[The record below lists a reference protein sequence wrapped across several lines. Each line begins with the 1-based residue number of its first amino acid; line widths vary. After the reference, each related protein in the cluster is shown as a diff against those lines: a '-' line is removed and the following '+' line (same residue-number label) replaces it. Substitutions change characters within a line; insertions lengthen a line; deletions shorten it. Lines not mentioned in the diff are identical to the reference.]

1 MFQCELVLG
10 WLFAIT
16 CGVSTVYGIYTV
28 YRTGGRQF
36 NKAENV
42 IYGTV
47 SRFVWGLA
55 LAWVI
60 YVCHRGYGSEFCR
73 SFFIFPWFAVLVLVL
88 LAFVLL
94 AAVAVLVVVLLA
106 APVAFVV
113 VVVLAAVAVAVSVVV
128 VVVVVVV
135 SFRVLCRP
143 YFGVRIYSRSF
154 LHFPSL
160 PSSKALI
167 LLFLFSLSHSLFAQ
181 NPFISLLTPKPAAFH
196 LLLFVSLSCTLV
208 ILLFYT

>member
-1 MFQCELVLG
+1 MCVIVAME
-10 WLFAIT
+10 
-16 CGVSTVYGIYTV
+16 VSSVE
-28 YRTGGRQF
+28 
-36 NKAENV
+36 A
-42 IYGTV
+42 
-47 SRFVWGLA
+47 
-55 LAWVI
+55 
-60 YVCHRGYGSEFCR
+60 
-73 SFFIFPWFAVLVLVL
+73 FFIFPWFAVLVLV
-88 LAFVLL
+88 AFVLIL

-181 NPFISLLTPKPAAFH
+181 NPFISLLTPKLAAFISCFSSLCPVH
-196 LLLFVSLSCTLV
+196 LLSFYFTPNILFFRLFVSFSYLLSCS
-208 ILLFYT
+208 LFSSACV

>member
-1 MFQCELVLG
+1 MFQCQLVLG

-47 SRFVWGLA
+47 SRFVWSLA

-73 SFFIFPWFAVLVLVL
+73 SFFIFPWFAVLVLA
-88 LAFVLL
+88 AFVLIL
-94 AAVAVLVVVLLA
+94 AAVAVLVGFLLA
-106 APVAFVV
+106 APVTFVV
-113 VVVLAAVAVAVSVVV
+113 VLVLAAVAVAVSVVV
-128 VVVVVVV
+128 VVVIV
-135 SFRVLCRP
+135 SFRFLCRP

-160 PSSKALI
+160 PSSKAL
-167 LLFLFSLSHSLFAQ
+167 LLFLISLSHSLFAQ
-181 NPFISLLTPKPAAFH
+181 NPFISLLTPKLAAFH

>member
-1 MFQCELVLG
+1 MVVL
-10 WLFAIT
+10 I
-16 CGVSTVYGIYTV
+16 
-28 YRTGGRQF
+28 
-36 NKAENV
+36 
-42 IYGTV
+42 
-47 SRFVWGLA
+47 
-55 LAWVI
+55 
-60 YVCHRGYGSEFCR
+60 
-73 SFFIFPWFAVLVLVL
+73 
-88 LAFVLL
+88 L
-94 AAVAVLVVVLLA
+94 AAVAVLLLLLLLLLLLA

-113 VVVLAAVAVAVSVVV
+113 LVVLAAAAVVLAAVAVLLAVSVAFVVV
-128 VVVVVVV
+128 VVVVIIVV
-135 SFRVLCRP
+135 SFRFLCRP

-181 NPFISLLTPKPAAFH
+181 NPFISLLTPKLAAFH